1 MNGMSFKIRVYAGD
15 QIRSFT
21 LSDMSKAYTVG
32 SANTDTVKVS
42 YSDIIA
48 SHVRFVYVNGAW
60 MCQNFATRQSKN
72 IANGDSIVLSMQ
84 HRVAVMV
91 ATEEMAAQS
100 VELRPNSRVVIGRNT
115 DCAFFLPDRSVGR
128 THAEILI
135 DDIGARIRD
144 LNSAMGTY
152 VNNRKITMT
161 SLKEGDMIS
170 IGKYDIRYSGHTLEL
185 WVEGQQSKKGGQVAK
200 NKKDSKYPVFS
211 LSPRLRHQ
219 TPSEIIEIQAPP
231 NIGNMPMVN
240 WLSFLPMLAT
250 RSPYSAI
257 FPLTSV
263 FSTFLEK
270 KKYKAAQEVR
280 TEKYEKYL
288 EDVKAKIDKNREDQF
303 LSLEESNHE
312 TSVCYDI
319 AVNRKRT
326 LWERSP
332 KDDDFMKVRIGKG
345 DIETSFRIKFPDSV
359 LKLYND
365 DLESQGEELGKGNQ
379 ILENAPIL
387 CDLFHDLSIGIIG
400 DREKALNVA
409 RNMIV
414 QLATTHSY
422 KDLKIVSLYSK
433 KEAASWEF
441 TKWIPHAFSDSR
453 EVRYV
458 ANDVFKTATLEK
470 VLDEELK
477 DRKKVDAKE
486 EEELNL
492 TPFYLFVVSDPELI
506 EETEIENY
514 LDNAQVGVGIG
525 AIYVYKEL
533 KDLPKSCNVIIDVSK
548 SKNEVFHKWNIGNK
562 QEFKIDTFSAAQAED
577 FARKLAPVRLAEKKT
592 QADMPSTVTFLE
604 GYGVKRAEELPIWK
618 NWNNTNPAKSM
629 AVPLG
634 VRSNGEPFM
643 FNMMYG
649 SDFMRYH
656 GSHGL
661 LAGTNGS
668 GKSEMLQSWILSM
681 ALRFSPEEVSFVI
694 IDYKGTGLLRPFEKL
709 PHLAGKFSNIDG
721 NVRRN
726 IISIQEEMKR
736 RQIVFDKAGIHPEI
750 KEYFAKGFHK
760 TLEPMPVIVMVID
773 EFAEITKN
781 LPDLVPVLE
790 SIFALGRSLGIWAI
804 VSTQKPS
811 GVVTAKMYAN
821 SKFRWCCRVASS
833 GDSKEML
840 RHTDAAKIKNAGRAY
855 VQIGEDDIYEQV
867 QSYWSGAPYA
877 PERKEKL
884 SAETAIS
891 MVDITG
897 KRVQY
902 EVDRTEKMSSTMKEI
917 DAVVAEISRV
927 AEEHHVAKARQLWKA
942 PLPGRIYL
950 NDVAYYDDS
959 DDFVVPYGMIDN
971 PYVQSQYPTAI
982 NFSKDGH
989 TFIYGLPGS
998 GKTTFL
1004 QTCIMSIAK
1013 KYDPQEVNIYGM
1025 DFGSWSLKLFANL
1038 PHVGGIANDNEKE
1051 KVDKL
1056 IDLLR
1061 EELDARKKTFAMNG
1075 IINIKAYNDS
1085 AETKMPYI
1093 VLMVD
1098 NLASLF
1104 AIYPEHDAFFIR
1116 LAREGAS
1123 YGIYLLATTGSN
1135 SGINYKIT
1143 ANIKSGIAL
1152 QMKDKTDY
1160 DGIVGKTN
1168 GLTPC
1173 NMEGRGLVKENGR
1186 ALEFQLALPTKG
1198 ETENEVL
1205 ANLKDEVEEI
1215 EKQYSGYKAKM
1226 IPVMPDIIAYDS
1238 VASTGLTL
1246 GLTTEKIT
1254 PVEIDFNKMPHTVLV
1269 SGNHNTGV
1277 SNIMKVI
1284 IKQFHQKIGGQ
1295 IVLFDN
1301 GTGQFSGVAQFADKY
1316 LMSVSAFDDYF
1327 DELKVEM
1334 NERMDR
1340 AEDGDYEFEPI
1351 LIAVEGY
1358 KKMYDGITDL
1368 TANRLKTL
1376 VTMCDKLKV
1385 YFVAAED
1392 PESIKWLQGQE
1403 AIMKHMI
1410 ANATAI
1416 LTGGTFFSHNVFTSD
1431 IDYTA
1436 GSKPLGEFEAY
1447 FLSKGHA
1454 EKFKAMHEF

>member
-1 MNGMSFKIRVYAGD
+1 MSFKIRVYAGD

-21 LSDMSKAYTVG
+21 LSDMGKTFSVG
-32 SANTDTVKVS
+32 SGNTDTVKVS
-42 YSDIIA
+42 YPDVIP
-48 SHVRFVYVNGAW
+48 SHVRFAYINGAW
-60 MCQNFATRQSKN
+60 VCQNFATRQSKN
-72 IANGDSIVLSMQ
+72 IVNGDSIVLSMQ
-84 HRVAVMV
+84 NRVAVMV
-91 ATEEMAAQS
+91 STEEAAAQS
-100 VELRPNSRVVIGRNT
+100 VELRPNSKVLIGRNT

-128 THAEILI
+128 THAEII
-135 DDIGARIRD
+135 VDEMGAKIRD

-152 VNNRKITMT
+152 VNNRKITT
-161 SLKEGDMIS
+161 TNLREGDMIS
-170 IGKYDIRYSGHTLEL
+170 VGKYDIRYKRHSLEL
-185 WVEGQQSKKGGQVAK
+185 WIEGQQEGKVDKVVK

-332 KDDDFMKVRIGKG
+332 QDDDFMKVRIGKG
-345 DIETSFRIKFPDSV
+345 NIETSFRIKFPDSV

-379 ILENAPIL
+379 ILEDAPIL

-433 KEAASWEF
+433 REAANWEF
-441 TKWIPHAFSDSR
+441 TKWLPHAFSDSR

-477 DRKKVDAKE
+477 ERKRVDAKE
-486 EEELNL
+486 EEGLNL
-492 TPFYLFVVSDPELI
+492 TPFYLFVVSNPELI

-514 LDNAQVGVGIG
+514 LDHAEVGVGIG
-525 AIYVYKEL
+525 VIYVYKEL

-562 QEFKIDTFSAAQAED
+562 QEFKIDSFSAAKAED
-577 FARKLAPVRLAEKKT
+577 FARKLAPVRLAEKKS
-592 QADMPSTVTFLE
+592 QAEMPSTVTFLE

-726 IISIQEEMKR
+726 IISINEEMKR
-736 RQIVFDKAGIHPEI
+736 RQVIFDKAGIHPEI

-884 SAETAIS
+884 STETTIS

-902 EVDRTEKMSSTMKEI
+902 EVDRTEKLSSAMKEI
-917 DAVVAEISRV
+917 DAVVAEINRV

-950 NDVAYYDDS
+950 NDISYYDDS

-1025 DFGSWSLKLFANL
+1025 DFGSWNLSLFANL
-1038 PHVGGIANDNEKE
+1038 PHMGGVANDNESE
-1051 KVDKL
+1051 KIVKL

-1061 EELDARKKTFAMNG
+1061 DELDMRKKTFAMKG
-1075 IINIKAYNDS
+1075 IINIKAYNQF
-1085 AETKMPYI
+1085 AEEKMPYI

-1098 NLASLF
+1098 NLAALF
-1104 AIYPEHDAFFIR
+1104 AMYPELDTFFIR
-1116 LAREGAS
+1116 LSREGAS
-1123 YGIYLLATTGSN
+1123 YGIFLLATTGSN
-1135 SGINYKIT
+1135 SGINFKIT
-1143 ANIKSGIAL
+1143 ANIKSGIVL

-1160 DGIVGKTN
+1160 DMIVGKTN

-1173 NMEGRGLVKENGR
+1173 NMEGRGLVRENGR

-1205 ANLKDEVEEI
+1205 VNLREEILEI
-1215 EKQYSGYKAKM
+1215 EKEYIDYKAKM
-1226 IPVMPDIIAYDS
+1226 IPIMPDMVRYDS
-1238 VASTGLTL
+1238 VTSQAITL

-1254 PVEIDFNKMPHTVLV
+1254 PIEIDFSKMPHTVVV
-1269 SGNHNTGV
+1269 SGNHNTGT
-1277 SNIMKVI
+1277 SNILKVI
-1284 IKQFHQKIGGQ
+1284 VKQFQQKVGGK

-1301 GTGQFSGVAQFADKY
+1301 GTGQLNNVKAYADSY
-1316 LMSVSAFDDYF
+1316 LLSASAFDDYF
-1327 DELKVEM
+1327 DELKQEM
-1334 NERMDR
+1334 NDRMER
-1340 AEDGDYEFEPI
+1340 AEEGDFDFEPI
-1351 LIAVEGY
+1351 LIVVDGY
-1358 KKMYDGITDL
+1358 RKMYEAITDL
-1368 TANRLKTL
+1368 TATRLKTL
-1376 VTMCDKLKV
+1376 VTMCDRHKV
-1385 YFVAAED
+1385 YFVSSET
-1392 PESIKWLQGQE
+1392 PESLKWLQGQE
-1403 AIMKHMI
+1403 AIMKYMI

-1416 LTGGTFFSHNVFTSD
+1416 LMGGTFYSHNVFTSD
-1431 IDYTA
+1431 IEYSE
-1436 GSKPLGEFEAY
+1436 GMKPLGEFEAY
-1447 FLSKGHA
+1447 LLSKGHA